1 MGIAALVQPSS
12 TRLRARILTRAPR
25 FPRSRRRRR
34 ELAEN
39 DGIWKR
45 LYAKRFGLMPSGS
58 PAPDGNWK
66 ALYKFQTRVVR
77 EVLLN
82 KSLDEIL
89 ERAYPRWPSCGTI
102 QLPMTRVR
110 HS

>member
-1 MGIAALVQPSS
+1 
-12 TRLRARILTRAPR
+12 
-25 FPRSRRRRR
+25 
-34 ELAEN
+34 
-39 DGIWKR
+39 
-45 LYAKRFGLMPSGS
+45 MPSGS

-102 QLPMTRVR
+102 QLPMSRVR